1 MMSLVIF
8 LKSDVGAI
16 LSAIVGISLITYFII
31 GPFIKEDINKAFKK
45 KQTQKREAK
54 IKEDKLKLFDKNVER
69 LEKLGKLYKDG
80 IITKEEF
87 EEKKK
92 EFKI

>member
-1 MMSLVIF
+1 MSLVVF

-16 LSAIVGISLITYFII
+16 LLAIAVVCLPIVFII
-31 GPFIKEDINKAFKK
+31 APFVKDDIDKTFKK